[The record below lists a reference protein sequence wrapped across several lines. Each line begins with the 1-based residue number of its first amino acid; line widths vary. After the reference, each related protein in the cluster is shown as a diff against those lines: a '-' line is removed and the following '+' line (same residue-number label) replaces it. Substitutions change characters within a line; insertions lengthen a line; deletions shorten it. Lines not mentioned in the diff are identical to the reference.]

1 MRKKLIPFSLA
12 VVVIVF
18 GGASWAVEY
27 FPTDPSAAFDYTYGP
42 VTIVDVGS
50 GEIARVVC
58 ATCIVGSSN
67 SYRVDASGDI
77 YETQFAGF
85 AQAAPDPSIYLYSP
99 NLLYLDFPLDTG
111 KEWESTSELF
121 FYMGDSAID
130 TVTLRGRVLGPK
142 TVTVPA
148 GEFDVIEVELD
159 YQYAGE
165 SWPSGTQV
173 LWLHRQLGPVN
184 GLQSWTGVVSTEQ
197 ANWGTLKAGY
207 R

>member
-1 MRKKLIPFSLA
+1 MRRNLASLVSA
-12 VVVIVF
+12 VAVLLSGVAA
-18 GGASWAVEY
+18 GAVEY

-50 GEIARVVC
+50 GEFARVVC

-77 YETQFAGF
+77 HETQFAGF

-111 KEWESTSELF
+111 KEWESTSELY
-121 FYMGDSAID
+121 FYMGDGAMD
-130 TVTLRGRVLGPK
+130 TVTLRGRVVGPR

-148 GEFDVIEVELD
+148 GEFEVIEVELD

-165 SWPSGTQV
+165 SWPSVTQV

-184 GLQSWTGVVSTEQ
+184 GMEAWTGVISTEQ

>member
-1 MRKKLIPFSLA
+1 MRRSPVSLVYA
-12 VVVIVF
+12 VAVILF
-18 GGASWAVEY
+18 GVESWAVEY
-27 FPTDPSAAFDYTYGP
+27 FPADPSATFDYTYGP

-50 GEIARVVC
+50 GEFARIVC

-67 SYRVDASGDI
+67 SYRVDAGGDI
-77 YETQFAGF
+77 HETQFAGF
-85 AQAAPDPSIYLYSP
+85 AQAAPDPSIYLFSP

-111 KEWESTSELF
+111 KQWESTSELY
-121 FYMGDSAID
+121 FYMGGSAMD
-130 TVTLRGRVLGPK
+130 TVTLRGRVVGPR

-148 GEFDVIEVELD
+148 GEFEVIEVELD

-173 LWLHRQLGPVN
+173 LWLHKQLGPVN
-184 GLQSWTGVVSTEQ
+184 GLEAWTGVVS
-197 ANWGTLKAGY
+197 ADRVNWGTLKAGY